1 MQLLRKVASFT
12 SNELDLLVIYKLFVR
27 GALEQTCTVWHS
39 SLTKEQEE
47 DLERVQKSALRIIK
61 GTKYESYE
69 KACESLNIE
78 DLITRRTKLCLQF
91 AQKCLTNKQMKT
103 LFPKNSKKA
112 IIKTRHQEKFKV
124 KFARTERLRKSS
136 IPYMQR
142 LLNNQSRM

>member
-1 MQLLRKVASFT
+1 MELLRNFLHQMKH
-12 SNELDLLVIYKLFVR
+12 I
-27 GALEQTCTVWHS
+27 
-39 SLTKEQEE
+39 SLITEQEE
-47 DLERVQKSALRIIK
+47 GLERVLKTALRVNESSK
-61 GTKYESYE
+61 NESYE

-124 KFARTERLRKSS
+124 KFARTERLKKSS